1 MGLEGVRLDEVVG
14 VGGGGGVL
22 DCGGVDVV
30 GFVFDVDGR
39 GLVKCLM
46 LLVRRWMRFDFR
58 VVGVLFMNGGCIMVR
73 ERYVMYVGVEKN

>member
-39 GLVKCLM
+39 GLVKYLM
-46 LLVRRWMRFDFR
+46 LLVRR
-58 VVGVLFMNGGCIMVR
+58 
-73 ERYVMYVGVEKN
+73 